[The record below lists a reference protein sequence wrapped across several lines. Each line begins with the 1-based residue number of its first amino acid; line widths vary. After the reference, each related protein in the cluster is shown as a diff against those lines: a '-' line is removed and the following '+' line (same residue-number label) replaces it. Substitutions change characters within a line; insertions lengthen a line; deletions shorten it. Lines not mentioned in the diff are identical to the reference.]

1 MRPVRAEPVDWPA
14 IRDLLTASGLPL
26 DGAREAFDSGVVT
39 REAGRIVG
47 CAAVEPFG
55 PVALLRSVAVAP
67 DRRGSGIGRG
77 LVNAAEEVA
86 RDHGSTDLI
95 LLTETAERWFRNL
108 GFAVI
113 DRSMVPA
120 DVAGSVEFL
129 TACSTNAVAMRR
141 TLA

>member
-39 REAGRIVG
+39 READRIVG

-95 LLTETAERWFRNL
+95 LLTETAERWFRDL

-120 DVAGSVEFL
+120 EVARSVEFL
-129 TACSTNAVAMRR
+129 TACSTSAIAMRR

>member
-14 IRDLLTASGLPL
+14 IRDLLTVSGLPL
-26 DGAREAFDSGVVT
+26 DDAREAFDMGVVT
-39 REAGRIVG
+39 READRIVG
-47 CAAVEPFG
+47 CAAVEPYG

-67 DRRGSGIGRG
+67 DRRGSGIGRS
-77 LVNAAEEVA
+77 LVDAAEEVA

-95 LLTETAERWFRNL
+95 LLTETAESWFRNL
-108 GFAVI
+108 GFESI

-120 DVAGSVEFL
+120 DVARSVEFL
-129 TACSTNAVAMRR
+129 SACSESAIAMRR